1 MVDIRTLT
9 LADLAA
15 LLALEREVWGRR
27 GIESIDEPVG
37 KRWIEE
43 GVCLGAF
50 NKSELV
56 AYAYAETIQFKPVPP
71 YSPEILDALGNYKE
85 TSSVPNGNALH
96 GLSMTAR
103 RPGSG
108 ASLLAAVVAE
118 ARRRRLEYF
127 VSLARL
133 EAFGRFIKE
142 NPELQSRDIREVAC
156 LYAIQTISWVDSAL
170 VGAPLSLLEV
180 PRDFPKV
187 RRKDPVV
194 SRFAR
199 LGKELW
205 GVAETS
211 FVDPQSLGYS
221 ALLVLTL

>member
-1 MVDIRTLT
+1 MVDIRTLALEDIT
-9 LADLAA
+9 A
-15 LLALEREVWGRR
+15 LLALEREVWSRR
-27 GIESIDEPVG
+27 GIESIDERVG

-50 NKSELV
+50 NSGELV
-56 AYAYAETIQFKPVPP
+56 AYAYAETIQFRPIPP
-71 YSPEILDALGNYKE
+71 YSPEILDALESYKE
-85 TSSVPNGNALH
+85 TSSVPNGNAFH
-96 GLSMTAR
+96 GLSMSAL
-103 RPGSG
+103 RPGTG
-108 ASLLAAVVAE
+108 ASLLAAIVAE
-118 ARRRRLEYF
+118 AQRRHLEYF

-133 EAFGRFIKE
+133 EGLGRFIKE

-156 LYAIQTISWVDSAL
+156 LYAIQTVSWVDSAL
-170 VGAPLSLLEV
+170 VGAPLSLFEV
-180 PRDFPKV
+180 PPDFPKV

-211 FVDPQSLGYS
+211 FFDPQSLGYS